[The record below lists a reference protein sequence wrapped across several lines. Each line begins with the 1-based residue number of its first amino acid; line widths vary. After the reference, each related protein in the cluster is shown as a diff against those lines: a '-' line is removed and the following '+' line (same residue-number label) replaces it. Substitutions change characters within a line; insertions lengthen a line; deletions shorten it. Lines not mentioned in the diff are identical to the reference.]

1 VLPDPLPAQSLL
13 AGDVPGISRA
23 SAWPHEISRDWA
35 LGGST
40 GAGVK
45 VCVLDSGVDPNHPVV
60 GGIEE
65 AVVVE
70 SDDEGTPFVREDGES
85 GDLFGHG
92 TACAGIIRKIAPDCE
107 IASCRVLGTDNRGNG
122 AIMAAG
128 LKWAIESGYRVIN
141 MSLSTTRHDLSAL
154 LHDLV
159 DDAWYRRTVIFA
171 SAHNRSVT
179 SYPWRFSSVFSVGSH
194 EEEDPL
200 SFYSNPDP
208 PVEFF
213 AKGVDLEVAWLN
225 GATISSAGNSFAT
238 AHLSG
243 IAALVLSRHPD
254 LSSNEL
260 KNVLHLIS
268 DNTEVS
274 TEVPT

>member
-1 VLPDPLPAQSLL
+1 MW
-13 AGDVPGISRA
+13 PGITRTS
-23 SAWPHEISRDWA
+23 SWPHEVTREWA
-35 LGGST
+35 LGGAT
-40 GAGVK
+40 GDGIR
-45 VCVLDSGVDPNHPVV
+45 VCVLDSGVDPEHPAV
-60 GGIEE
+60 GEIEQS
-65 AVVVE
+65 VVVE
-70 SDDEGTPFVREDGES
+70 SDDEGVPFVREDGET

-107 IASCRVLGTDNRGNG
+107 IASVRVLGKDNRGNG

-128 LKWAIESGYRVIN
+128 LKWAIEQGYRVIN

-154 LHDLV
+154 LHDLI
-159 DDAWYRRTVIFA
+159 DDGWYRRTVIVA

-194 EEEDPL
+194 EEDDPL
-200 SFYSNPDP
+200 AFFSNPDP

-213 AKGVDLEVAWLN
+213 AKGVDLDVAWLK
-225 GATISSAGNSFAT
+225 GSTISSAGNSFAT

-243 IAALVLSRHPD
+243 IAALILAKHPE
-254 LSSNEL
+254 LTSFEL

-274 TEVPT
+274 P